1 MYTFLLRT
9 FYKVLSSFFLWYVP
23 HKFLVIYLWLSYLE
37 FCTSYFC
44 PLICCCPSSA
54 GFPQSSLMRWG
65 TALYLFSRIV
75 SLLATLLSTTLQ
87 TWNLSVEYSCEYIA
101 ICESRSKRE
110 LNFSMWTIKVT
121 YIFIFLVVLF
131 IIIIINI
138 IIPSLHLKNVFHF
151 CIHSSNLHYNPDV
164 HKIFPYQRQYH
175 LEEKRSYASLCII
188 FLKLVFNFSCFLS
201 ST

>member
-1 MYTFLLRT
+1 M
-9 FYKVLSSFFLWYVP
+9 LSCFFLWYVP
-23 HKFLVIYLWLSYLE
+23 HKFLVIYFWLSYIE

-44 PLICCCPSSA
+44 PMICCCPSSA
-54 GFPQSSLMRWG
+54 GFHQSSLMQLG

-75 SLLATLLSTTLQ
+75 SLLATPLSATLQ
-87 TWNLSVEYSCEYIA
+87 TWNLSVEYPCEYIA

-110 LNFSMWTIKVT
+110 LIFSMWTIKAT

-151 CIHSSNLHYNPDV
+151 CIYSSNLHYNP
-164 HKIFPYQRQYH
+164 HAQNI
-175 LEEKRSYASLCII
+175 SLPETIPFGRKEII
-188 FLKLVFNFSCFLS
+188 CKSLHNFS
-201 ST
+201 